1 MTKKTAADGEAEAP
15 KRKKAPTK
23 KPAAKKPVAAAKKPP
38 AKKPAKVGATKKK
51 AVEQPVEPV
60 APQVDEDI
68 DDELDAIEA
77 EAAQAVE
84 AAEIAEVADLDEE
97 DIEDA
102 QIVAETVVR
111 RVDGEGVVV
120 ADVDVDV
127 DVAVLAGEGD
137 ESTVDDAAPLAPALS
152 EEERELATLYGDDL
166 SAPAT
171 AHAEYQDRQTADED
185 RPMMPEINARDERRA
200 QWQDRRDRRRSRR
213 EQRDRERQERR
224 DQRSQSGAGG
234 AGERGADRA
243 AAERGGGDRAAF
255 AGERGADRTGERG
268 AGRTFAER
276 GGGDR
281 AAFAGDRGA
290 DRAGGGDRAPFAGD
304 RGRLPEGTRAPVTAA
319 PAPVTNGHDHDA
331 LARVGTPLG
340 DAAATV
346 FAQLRNGQPLPVRQL
361 AAMMRKR
368 SLVELDPEQLAPQ
381 LKAELLGDERS
392 YRTLGLRPRIVYRG
406 RDLFAPGPVAMSQ
419 TADAEANVASALSR
433 LAGATHRALSQRIA
447 RATAAG
453 FERLIHA
460 YLVAAGY
467 RDIAWVKRIGGI
479 SYASAIAPGIDRTI
493 LLSARSGDQP
503 IDRRG
508 IGELRVGVEAKNL
521 VAGILFSARELSEDA
536 ERELER
542 AGRSIAVI
550 CGDQLV
556 ATLIASGVGVVSAAA
571 PLHYVDDQL
580 LDELLAG

>member
-1 MTKKTAADGEAEAP
+1 M
-15 KRKKAPTK
+15 
-23 KPAAKKPVAAAKKPP
+23 AKKPP
-38 AKKPAKVGATKKK
+38 AGEASAEAARKRRPPQKKTKKK
-51 AVEQPVEPV
+51 VPAKPARKA
-60 APQVDEDI
+60 APARKARETP
-68 DDELDAIEA
+68 
-77 EAAQAVE
+77 AQAE
-84 AAEIAEVADLDEE
+84 LPI
-97 DIEDA
+97 
-102 QIVAETVVR
+102 
-111 RVDGEGVVV
+111 
-120 ADVDVDV
+120 VDVDV
-127 DVAVLAGEGD
+127 VEDADIIAESPVETTLVSTSSSAVPEAGPAPDDSDDDDDGD
-137 ESTVDDAAPLAPALS
+137 DDGEASAPSQKLSAEEQELS
-152 EEERELATLYGDDL
+152 ELYGEDL
-166 SAPAT
+166 VKPAIV
-171 AHAEYQDRQTADED
+171 HSEYSDRQTADED
-185 RPMMPEINARDERRA
+185 RPMVPEINAREERKHQWQERRERRRQRRDER
-200 QWQDRRDRRRSRR
+200 DR
-213 EQRDRERQERR
+213 QRQERR
-224 DQRSQSGAGG
+224 EHNQSRPGSSYDSRPGSSADSRPASSADSRPGSSAGPS
-234 AGERGADRA
+234 AGPSASYEAR
-243 AAERGGGDRAAF
+243 
-255 AGERGADRTGERG
+255 
-268 AGRTFAER
+268 
-276 GGGDR
+276 
-281 AAFAGDRGA
+281 GDRGEGG
-290 DRAGGGDRAPFAGD
+290 RAAEPRQQYQTHQAP
-304 RGRLPEGTRAPVTAA
+304 RLAA
-319 PAPVTNGHDHDA
+319 PATNGADHDA

-368 SLVELDPEQLAPQ
+368 SLVETDPEQLWPQ

-419 TADAEANVASALSR
+419 TADAEANVAAALSR
-433 LAGATHRALSQRIA
+433 LAGATHRALAARIA
-447 RATAAG
+447 KASGAG

-479 SYASAIAPGIDRTI
+479 AYASAIAPGIDRTVLI
-493 LLSARSGDQP
+493 SARSGDQP

-508 IGELRVGVEAKNL
+508 IGELRVGVEAKDL

-556 ATLIASGVGVVSAAA
+556 AALIASGVGVVSAAA